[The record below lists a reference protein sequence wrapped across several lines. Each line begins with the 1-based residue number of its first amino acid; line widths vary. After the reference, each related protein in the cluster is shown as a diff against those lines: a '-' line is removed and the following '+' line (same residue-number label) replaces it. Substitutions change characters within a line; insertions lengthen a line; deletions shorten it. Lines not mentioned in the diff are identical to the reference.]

1 MNRGVFQIPGDK
13 GQWMLSV
20 QHTADDIA
28 AYIEAF
34 GDYCAMLAGGN

>member
-1 MNRGVFQIPGDK
+1 MQ
-13 GQWMLSV
+13 SV

-28 AYIEAF
+28 AYIQSF

>member
-1 MNRGVFQIPGDK
+1 
-13 GQWMLSV
+13 MLSV
-20 QHTADDIA
+20 RLTAADIA

>member
-1 MNRGVFQIPGDK
+1 
-13 GQWMLSV
+13 MLSV

-28 AYIEAF
+28 AYIQAL

>member
-1 MNRGVFQIPGDK
+1 
-13 GQWMLSV
+13 MLSV

-28 AYIEAF
+28 AYIRAF